1 MYSQQFTLCCCLV
14 KAFFVFAFKICLPH
28 QLVMPFLS
36 GAPPKKENPRSTPAH
51 VAIAGANTNEQILVS
66 CLLLNTNTLLQ
77 IPFRDYCQKLALALT
92 SNPKTALNSLSL
104 NGNAIEDRG
113 MFCNYRIKINH
124 NKTVCPRRDSYSN
137 KKDRSLSCFSTII
150 FMPLNN
156 KNYKSL
162 SYITNYIVL
171 STFCDF
177 FFWGR

>member
-1 MYSQQFTLCCCLV
+1 M
-14 KAFFVFAFKICLPH
+14 
-28 QLVMPFLS
+28 
-36 GAPPKKENPRSTPAH
+36 
-51 VAIAGANTNEQILVS
+51 
-66 CLLLNTNTLLQ
+66 LNSNSNTLLQ

-92 SNPKTALNSLSL
+92 SNPKTALHSVSL

-113 MFCNYRIKINH
+113 MFCNNRIKINH
-124 NKTVCPRRDSYSN
+124 KKTVYPSRDSYSN
-137 KKDRSLSCFSTII
+137 KNGRSLSCFSTII

-177 FFWGR
+177 LFWVVKMQSSVMAIKIRMVDLKACMRKK